1 MRRFVAN
8 TVERGHLPHALTIE
22 LGVKADPI
30 EYRYS
35 YPWLFRI
42 LADEGIR
49 HLQLGTFF
57 ELYQLPDAYF
67 SALRE
72 QAAAYGVSITSCF
85 TAHRELGGF
94 YRCEPGWEAVARRNY
109 ERFIEVGALVGA
121 RSVGSNPGAVSR
133 DRFETKAE
141 GNACYLRNMKG
152 LMAYAHERG
161 LERLCIEPMS
171 ALSEPPTLP
180 DEIQAMA
187 EELMAHHRATPGTVP
202 IGYCADV
209 SHGYA
214 DREGVVRF
222 SHLELLEATVPWLT
236 ELHLKN
242 TDALFN
248 STFGFSDEERARG
261 IVDLR
266 AVRDLLHAKTDVLP
280 ADRIVAYLELG
291 GPKMGRDYSD
301 YRLEEQLRASIRH
314 AKEVF
319 AEAPGTRAPRRL
331 VYASIAPVQIAPS
344 LMCADLCRLEDSAQ
358 QLERLGA
365 DWLHLDIM
373 DAVFTPNMPLGLETL
388 KQLRSRTRLPYDA
401 HLMVNDPDFFVRQI
415 ADTGATAVSIQV
427 EAAPHLD
434 RSLYLVRDLGMLAG
448 AALNPGTPLNV
459 LEYVL
464 HRLDFVLLMTVNPGF
479 AGQALVANGIRKI
492 AECRAYLNEH
502 GLAIPIAVDGN
513 VSFEH
518 IPEMVGAGADML
530 VAGSSSV
537 FHRGGSIESNFARTR
552 QAAAEG
558 LARRRRAQA

>member
-1 MRRFVAN
+1 MG
-8 TVERGHLPHALTIE
+8 ERGFVSHPLIIE

-30 EYRYS
+30 EYRYT
-35 YPWLFRI
+35 YAWLFRI

-67 SALRE
+67 TDLRE
-72 QAAAYGVSITSCF
+72 RAAAFGVSITSCF

-109 ERFIEVGALVGA
+109 ERLIEVGALVGA

-141 GNACYLRNMKG
+141 GNACYLRNMKE
-152 LMAYAHERG
+152 LMAYAHDRG

-180 DEIQAMA
+180 DEIRAMA
-187 EELMAHHRATPGTVP
+187 EELTAYHRATPGTVP

-214 DREGVVRF
+214 DRNRVVRHT
-222 SHLELLEATVPWLT
+222 HLELLEATFPWLT

-242 TDALFN
+242 TDALFS
-248 STFGFSDEERARG
+248 STFGFSEEDRARG

-266 AVRDLLHAKTDVLP
+266 AVHDLLHAKANMLP
-280 ADRIVAYLELG
+280 VDRLIAYLEIG
-291 GPKMGRDYSD
+291 GPKLGRDYSD
-301 YRLEEQLRASIRH
+301 CLLEEHLRTSLRH
-314 AKEVF
+314 VKEVF
-319 AEAPGTRAPRRL
+319 AEAPRSPAPRAPEI
-331 VYASIAPVQIAPS
+331 VSITPVQIAAS
-344 LMCADLCRLEDSAQ
+344 AMCADLCRLEESAH

-373 DAVFTPNMPLGLETL
+373 DAVFTPNMPLGFETF

-401 HLMVNDPDFFVRQI
+401 HLMVNNPDFFIRQM
-415 ADTGATAVSIQV
+415 ADLGASAVSIQV

-434 RSLYLVRDLGMLAG
+434 RSLNLIRELGMSAG
-448 AALNPGTPLNV
+448 AALNPGTPLGV

-464 HRLDFVLLMTVNPGF
+464 QRLDFVLLMMVNPGF
-479 AGQALVANGIRKI
+479 AGQCAVANGIRKV
-492 AECRAYLNEH
+492 AECRAYLDAR
-502 GLAIPIAVDGN
+502 GLAVPIEVDGN

-518 IPEMVGAGADML
+518 IPEMVAAGADIL
-530 VAGSSSV
+530 VVGSSSV
-537 FHRGGSIESNFARTR
+537 FHRDGTIEANYARTR
-552 QAAAEG
+552 RAVAEG
-558 LARRRRAQA
+558 LARR